1 MSDTVPTA
9 KRATLLVVDDTPQ
22 NLSLMSD
29 VLEDLYAVKLAPSG
43 ARALKIASTQPLDLI
58 LLDIMM
64 PEMDGYEVCRA
75 LKANPDT
82 QDIPVMFLS
91 AMDSMEDEEKGLL
104 AGAVDYITKPISPP
118 ILLARVRNQLALKE
132 VADNLREQ
140 NHLLEQEKV
149 RGREL
154 LQKLKQA
161 SDKMLEHNRLLK
173 QEQLRF
179 RELLQMLG
187 SNNPAQVKLD
197 MVSDKLRQF
206 PLNEALMEDLYTVAL
221 EFERDRQFDKAESVF
236 RHMAE
241 FNPKFRDLE
250 SRLTQADARSE
261 QTLIV
266 GHTPTVP
273 ESTVML
279 ACGVENITLGR
290 YQIEKEL
297 GKGAMGI
304 VYLGTDPKIGRKVA
318 IKTVALAQE
327 FGADDL
333 KDIKERFFR
342 EAESAGHL
350 THPNIVAIYDVG
362 EEHDLAYIAMEFLK
376 GQDLSPYTKPD
387 SLLALDKVLSIVE
400 RVAGA
405 LAYAHN
411 NGVVHRDIKPA
422 NIVYEPD
429 SDSLKVT
436 DFGIA
441 SITNSSKSDT
451 GLVLGTPFYMSPEQ
465 VAGKV
470 IDGRS
475 DLYSLGVMLYV
486 LASGHFPFQGESLA
500 QLMINIAA
508 EPHVAIRKHIADL
521 PDCVATLVDKALS
534 KDPEQRFQDG
544 EQMARAVSVCRRSI
558 QVFTT

>member
-206 PLNEALMEDLYTVAL
+206 PLNEAL
-221 EFERDRQFDKAESVF
+221 
-236 RHMAE
+236 HIW
-241 FNPKFRDLE
+241 P
-250 SRLTQADARSE
+250 
-261 QTLIV
+261 
-266 GHTPTVP
+266 
-273 ESTVML
+273 
-279 ACGVENITLGR
+279 
-290 YQIEKEL
+290 
-297 GKGAMGI
+297 
-304 VYLGTDPKIGRKVA
+304 
-318 IKTVALAQE
+318 
-327 FGADDL
+327 
-333 KDIKERFFR
+333 
-342 EAESAGHL
+342 
-350 THPNIVAIYDVG
+350 
-362 EEHDLAYIAMEFLK
+362 
-376 GQDLSPYTKPD
+376 
-387 SLLALDKVLSIVE
+387 
-400 RVAGA
+400 
-405 LAYAHN
+405 
-411 NGVVHRDIKPA
+411 VVW
-422 NIVYEPD
+422 
-429 SDSLKVT
+429 
-436 DFGIA
+436 
-441 SITNSSKSDT
+441 
-451 GLVLGTPFYMSPEQ
+451 
-465 VAGKV
+465 
-470 IDGRS
+470 
-475 DLYSLGVMLYV
+475 
-486 LASGHFPFQGESLA
+486 
-500 QLMINIAA
+500 
-508 EPHVAIRKHIADL
+508 
-521 PDCVATLVDKALS
+521 
-534 KDPEQRFQDG
+534 
-544 EQMARAVSVCRRSI
+544 
-558 QVFTT
+558 